1 MIISSDFQAP
11 WWLSN
16 SHLQT
21 IWGAR
26 FRTRPKTLLLWE
38 RLELPDGDFLDLTW
52 SGQGKSPIVV
62 ILHGL
67 EGSYRSRYASGIL
80 AAIAHQGWRGVLM
93 HFRGCSGEPNRL
105 NRGYHS
111 GDTADFQTV
120 LNILQEREPNTP
132 LAAIGYSLG
141 GNVLLK
147 WLGTQIKQNYLK
159 SAVGISVPFDL
170 QQAAQQLAQ
179 KDSKIYQISLI
190 RVLKHSMH
198 RKFSNK
204 NCPFNLKA
212 LRKVQTFEEFD
223 NLVTAPLHGFR
234 DAYDYWQQ
242 SSCKQFLA
250 KIKTPTLILHS
261 KDDPFLPQTA
271 IPSEADLSDSVQ
283 LELSQ
288 QGGHVGFVSGSFP
301 WNMEYWL
308 DQRIIRFLQTYLG

>member
-16 SHLQT
+16 PHLQT

-52 SGQGKSPIVV
+52 SGQGKGPIVI

-67 EGSYRSRYASGIL
+67 EGSYRSRYASGML
-80 AAIAHQGWRGVLM
+80 TAIAYQGWRGVLM

-111 GDTADFQTV
+111 GDTVDFQTV
-120 LNILQEREPNTP
+120 LNMLQEREPNTP

-147 WLGTQIKQNYLK
+147 WLGTQIKQNSLK
-159 SAVGISVPFDL
+159 SAVGVSIPFDL
-170 QQAAQQLAQ
+170 QQAAQQLSQ
-179 KDSKIYQISLI
+179 RSSRIYQIALI
-190 RVLKHSMH
+190 RTLKRSMR

-223 NLVTAPLHGFR
+223 NLVTAPLHGFK

-250 KIKTPTLILHS
+250 GIKTPTLILHS

-271 IPSEADLSDSVQ
+271 IPSETDLSDSVQ

-288 QGGHVGFVSGSFP
+288 QGGHVGFVSSRRL

-308 DQRIIRFLQTYLG
+308 DQRIIRFLQTCLR